1 MSSSRLALAAALA
14 LAAVAAP
21 VAAKKADAAPAAAPA
36 AGGVD
41 AKNISKAVRP
51 MLQTEQ
57 KLEAAGDLPGALA
70 QVRLAEAVPNL
81 NSTDQ
86 FFIARMKLGIASKTK
101 DNALM
106 VEALKSAVGSE
117 FLPATEKPK
126 YLRNLA
132 SIALTGNDYAG
143 ATAYYEQLAAMMPT
157 DTDVLTNLAVLY
169 TRQKQNPQAIATL
182 RKAIT
187 ASTGTG
193 KPADENLYRNV
204 LKLAVDGKLTN
215 EITTASVDLVS
226 AYPTPTNWR
235 DALLLFRD
243 AQKLDDQAMLDVFR
257 LMDATGALNGE
268 RDYAEYVETAI
279 GKGLPGEAKSVLAEG
294 IAKKMITTS
303 KPYIVEYS
311 KSIDKQ
317 LAADKAGMS
326 AADKDARAAASGKNA
341 LGQGD
346 AYYGYGEYAKSAEM
360 YRIALTKTGVDA
372 ATVNLRLGAA
382 LARGGDKA
390 AAATAFGNVST
401 GTRATLAKYWQLW
414 LAQKA

>member
-14 LAAVAAP
+14 LVAVAAP
-21 VAAKKADAAPAAAPA
+21 AAAKKADAPAAAAPA
-36 AGGVD
+36 PGAVD
-41 AKNISKAVRP
+41 AKNISKGVRP
-51 MLQTEQ
+51 MLQAEQ
-57 KLEAAGDLPGALA
+57 KLETAGDLPGALA

-86 FFIARMKLGIASKTK
+86 FFIAQMKLGIATKTK

-132 SIALTGNDYAG
+132 SIALTGNDYAA
-143 ATAYYEQLAAMMPT
+143 ATAYYEQLALLMPN
-157 DTDVLTNLAVLY
+157 DTEVLTNLAVLY
-169 TRQKQNPQAIATL
+169 SKQKLNGQAVATL
-182 RKAIT
+182 RKAIAVT
-187 ASTGTG
+187 KAAG
-193 KPADENLYRNV
+193 KPGDENLYRNV
-204 LKLAVDGKLTN
+204 LKLAVDGKMASDV
-215 EITTASVDLVS
+215 TTASMDLVS

-294 IAKKMITTS
+294 IDKKMVS
-303 KPYIVEYS
+303 SGKPYIVEYS
-311 KSIDKQ
+311 KSIAKQ
-317 LAADKAGMS
+317 IDADKAGMAS
-326 AADKDARAAASGKNA
+326 ADKDARSSASGKNA

-346 AYYGYGEYAKSAEM
+346 AYYGYGQFAKSAEM
-360 YRIALTKTGVDA
+360 YRLALTKTGVDA

-390 AAATAFGNVST
+390 SAATAFSAVTT
-401 GTRATLAKYWQLW
+401 GPRATLAKYWQVW
-414 LAQKA
+414 LSQKA